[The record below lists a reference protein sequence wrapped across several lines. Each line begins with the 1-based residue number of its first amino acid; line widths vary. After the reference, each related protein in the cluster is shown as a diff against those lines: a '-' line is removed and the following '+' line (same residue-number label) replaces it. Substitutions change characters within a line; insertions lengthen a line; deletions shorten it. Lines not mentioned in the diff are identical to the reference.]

1 MVYSAP
7 AHSSVLGG
15 SDINQMRR
23 LLVYVF
29 ALLPAVQAGG
39 QQLPSSFAES
49 ELTRS
54 RQCVDVLDR
63 FEALNSQLAPLLD
76 QSQHLISIAE
86 AIALEESSIVADLN
100 DAEPLEAE
108 VKAWFSV
115 DSELAERF
123 VATQDSAILAE
134 RTLARDSIRM
144 AVSSALD
151 GVQAEADEA
160 IAATGTLPTEIVS
173 CDGAV
178 FVRSAI
184 LEACGSAE
192 SSVCQAARDT
202 VASSEFRFVD
212 SPEILWD
219 IQQFRPWT
227 PPAPIGVTPEG
238 QLDGARTAAFTRTGN
253 ISVNVAFYPLFQ
265 AREQLTPE
273 MLGSIEMV
281 SDSLGFVMSHPEVVF
296 FPTLAIQASLPMPL
310 ADESLYLLHF
320 GGPEEVDAGTTIWTG
335 PAGTGQ
341 PPAGDVVL
349 GPTAI
354 RRLASGEPVS
364 FSAIRESE
372 EGNDEA
378 VFSIEL
384 SSVNQGPTVE
394 ALVGYMSEQ
403 LSNDLERLIPPGTR

>member
-1 MVYSAP
+1 
-7 AHSSVLGG
+7 
-15 SDINQMRR
+15 MRR
-23 LLVYVF
+23 VLVLVF
-29 ALLPAVQAGG
+29 ALLLAVPAAG
-39 QQLPSSFAES
+39 QQLPNSFAES

-54 RQCVDVLDR
+54 RQCVNVLDR
-63 FEALNSQLAPLLD
+63 FDVLNEQLAPLLG
-76 QSQHLISIAE
+76 QSQRLIGIAE

-100 DAEPLEAE
+100 DAEPIEAE
-108 VKAWFSV
+108 VKAWFSA
-115 DSELAERF
+115 DSGLAQRF
-123 VATQDSAILAE
+123 VATQDSAILTE
-134 RTLARDSIRM
+134 RAVARDSIRV

-151 GVQAEADEA
+151 EVQAVADEI

-173 CDGAV
+173 CDGAL
-178 FVRSAI
+178 FIRSAI
-184 LEACGSAE
+184 LEACGTAE

-212 SPEILWD
+212 SPDILWD

-253 ISVNVAFYPLFQ
+253 ISVNLAFYPLFQ

-273 MLGSIEMV
+273 MLGSIELV
-281 SDSLGFVMSHPEVVF
+281 NDSLGFVMSHPEVVF
-296 FPTLAIQASLPMPL
+296 FPTLAVQASLPTPL
-310 ADESLYLLHF
+310 ANESFYLLHF
-320 GGPEEVDAGTTIWTG
+320 GSPDEIDAGTTIWTA

-354 RRLASGEPVS
+354 SRLASGEPVS
-364 FSAIRESE
+364 FSAIRESD
-372 EGNDEA
+372 EGDNEA

-394 ALVGYMSEQ
+394 ALVGYMTEQ
-403 LSNDLERLIPPGTR
+403 LSNDLERLIPPGNP